1 MMQVNTRL
9 LKAKMVERGISGDD
23 LAKMIGINPS
33 TFYRKMKT
41 GGNSF
46 TVAEMYAIVDALE
59 LTDDEAVLI
68 FLQRKLA

>member
-1 MMQVNTRL
+1 MRINTQL
-9 LKAKMVERGISGDD
+9 LKARMVERGISAEN
-23 LAKMIGINPS
+23 LAKLVGMNPS

-46 TVAEMYAIVDALE
+46 TVAEMFAIVDALE
-59 LTDDEAVLI
+59 LTDEDAVRI